1 MNLLRQVLRPEFLN
15 RVDDVIMF
23 HPLMR
28 KEIKGIIRIQLQN
41 LQKQLA
47 DQGIDLQFTDYALD
61 YLSQRGF
68 DPQFGARPLKRV
80 IQKDIINMLSRTI
93 IGGEID
99 RSKPVL
105 IDVFDGVVV
114 MRNENLNAMH
124 VS

>member
-80 IQKDIINMLSRTI
+80 IQKDIINMLSRKI

-99 RSKPVL
+99 KSKPVL

-124 VS
+124 ES